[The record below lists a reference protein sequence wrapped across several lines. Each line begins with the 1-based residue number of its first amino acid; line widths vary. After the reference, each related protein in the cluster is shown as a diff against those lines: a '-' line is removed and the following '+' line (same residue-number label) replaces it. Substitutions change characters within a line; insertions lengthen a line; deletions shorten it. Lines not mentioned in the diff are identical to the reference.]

1 MARYKKMALIKKLTK
16 IGNSWGVIL
25 PTDLLKVVGIEDSS
39 EVEISVKE
47 NQIVLRPTSLKDRK
61 VMKAF
66 MKVLDQYDKTFEKLA
81 K

>member
-1 MARYKKMALIKKLTK
+1 MALIKKLIK

-25 PTDLLKVVGIEDSS
+25 PSEILKVAGVNEDS
-39 EVEISVKE
+39 EVEITVKE
-47 NQIVLRPTSLKDRK
+47 NQIILKPSNLKDHK

-66 MKVLDQYDKTFEKLA
+66 LGVLHDYDKTFQKLA